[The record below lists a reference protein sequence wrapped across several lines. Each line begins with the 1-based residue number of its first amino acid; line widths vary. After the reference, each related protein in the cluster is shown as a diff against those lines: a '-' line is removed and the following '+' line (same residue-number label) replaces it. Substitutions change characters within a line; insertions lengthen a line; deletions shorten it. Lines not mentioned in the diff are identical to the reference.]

1 MSSDIEW
8 QGYVVFDVRSNEV
21 VAITGDS
28 GDAARRA
35 AEHALEIGE
44 EDFAWDAAFEGA
56 MRPAVAIAANPPIL
70 RGHAAP
76 PRLSTA
82 KIAEDAFRRTLL
94 PETERDVV
102 MAISLAD
109 AWEKVASLF
118 PKVRQFKGGREQK
131 IAYLDSP
138 KKGAENLIRD
148 NYKLEKDHR
157 GRGRPAW
164 VKGLSLVPV
173 GAVFDGVS
181 GNRSV
186 VMPYEGLLQGGLGDA
201 EERWDER
208 RSEGWHPTLCHGASV
223 ECRATCLVFSGS
235 NVKQAYNTEVKQAA
249 AAALIRYPNEFLR
262 VLHESIR
269 VFREKALSAKQQPY
283 VRLNV
288 YSDVPWER
296 VAPWLFTEFKGEPYE
311 KGGVAHGF
319 YDYSKLPG
327 RKTPENYDL
336 TFSFSG
342 SNWPF
347 VVSELRRGRRAAV
360 VFFMPDSPEM
370 RRIGKGGLTDEQYAK
385 VKAAIRRPYYAGQK
399 WYGLPVVDGDLDDV
413 RPRDPGQCW
422 VGLTWKPTKGSAGVR
437 PRTFVLYCYLI
448 DGRLAVAHTPRATKL
463 SEEEAELSGVAIL
476 KAKAFRDKE
485 RPVKRAFRVPVE
497 EQRRLPLARNADEDL
512 RKLQR
517 AALSGDAEASARLA
531 RGRARAGMSNV
542 RLTLQRLAETDE
554 WRVNYWI
561 NNKRDD
567 EKSYYTNDKAD
578 AVATMAL
585 MQKEIDAGPT
595 TKNPGGDER
604 LRSLGRGGDAES
616 WWLAQA
622 ERRRRGLG
630 PEVVEAQIQDG
641 AAASVGGGR
650 IFSGKVFLV
659 LPDHG
664 YAWIPKGERAGRATN
679 RGGGGWRSWS
689 PTGLV
694 RYHREESAT
703 ATATRWWEIGIEAN
717 TEGVTPGD
725 MRLLQFFKWPDE
737 TARANPDEG
746 LVRNADEGL
755 RALQRA
761 FRATG
766 SPQDA
771 ARLLNERVRTDT
783 LAAADLPALNEALA
797 APMAALSRAWFTQG
811 FSPYSNEESID
822 WSNDP
827 GERNARSSRVSFNN
841 GPVRYFGLALRRE
854 TLPVH
859 PNFYGTG
866 IQSVL
871 GLMTPTDRGV
881 RFSGELR
888 LDQDGEPEFV
898 AAAYLFGYTH
908 PRSSRV
914 RERHRWGDSA
924 FGLGHQNLDFHVEDR
939 LYSRRQGAYRFHS
952 TETRGPVE
960 PVLPVEYGPQAELVE
975 LRLEI
980 THPIGPASKSVK
992 GYPRLFEPWVHEEIV
1007 SVDASSNPRRNP
1019 DETQRDRARRA
1030 ASSGDVEDRARV
1042 LKDRLRTG
1050 KASADNLS
1058 VAAWLGD
1065 RAAAMVVPAWNP
1077 GPGASLDLEAQGMFQ
1092 DWRSSVYIALRWGPI
1107 ALSVLRAFSVR
1118 MAEHV
1123 LPLLGGDKDAESVV
1137 WRLKNGEGS
1146 AQLSEEAS
1154 RIMSFYYG
1162 ESDSSHRAVGDVLR
1176 EAAFLAERPDSL
1188 DAEHELSRWAADT
1201 SFSGARAFAPSF
1213 EAGDAWWTTVPAE
1226 EKEFQRSLLI
1236 GLLTGDES

>member
-8 QGYVVFDVRSNEV
+8 AGYVVFDVRSNEV

-28 GDAARRA
+28 SDAARRA

-44 EDFAWDAAFEGA
+44 EEFAWDAAFEGA
-56 MRPAVAIAANPPIL
+56 VRPSMAIAANPPIL

-82 KIAEDAFRRTLL
+82 KIAEEAFRRTLL

-118 PKVRQFKGGREQK
+118 PKARQFKGGREQK

-208 RSEGWHPTLCHGASV
+208 RSEGWSPTLCHGASV

-235 NVKQAYNTEVKQAA
+235 NVKQSYNTEVKQAA

-269 VFREKALSAKQQPY
+269 VFREKAEEAGSQPY

-296 VAPWLFTEFKGEPYE
+296 VAPWLFTEFAGSKYRDQTHF
-311 KGGVAHGF
+311 A

-370 RRIGKGGLTDEQYAK
+370 RRIGKGELSDEQYAK
-385 VKAAIRRPYYAGQK
+385 VKAAIRRQYYAGQK

-476 KAKAFRDKE
+476 KAKAFREKE

-497 EQRRLPLARNADEDL
+497 AQRRLPLARNADEDL

-531 RGRARAGMSNV
+531 RGRARAGMGNV

-585 MQKEIDAGPT
+585 MQKEIDG
-595 TKNPGGDER
+595 
-604 LRSLGRGGDAES
+604 
-616 WWLAQA
+616 
-622 ERRRRGLG
+622 GLG
-630 PEVVEAQIQDG
+630 LA
-641 AAASVGGGR
+641 
-650 IFSGKVFLV
+650 
-659 LPDHG
+659 
-664 YAWIPKGERAGRATN
+664 
-679 RGGGGWRSWS
+679 
-689 PTGLV
+689 
-694 RYHREESAT
+694 
-703 ATATRWWEIGIEAN
+703 
-717 TEGVTPGD
+717 
-725 MRLLQFFKWPDE
+725 
-737 TARANPDEG
+737 
-746 LVRNADEGL
+746 RNADEGL

-761 FRATG
+761 FKATG

-771 ARLLNERVRTDT
+771 ARLLNERVRTNT
-783 LAAADLPALNEALA
+783 FTAADLPALNEALA
-797 APMAALSRAWFTQG
+797 APMAELSQAWFTQG
-811 FSPYSNEESID
+811 FSPYSKEESID
-822 WSNDP
+822 WSDDP
-827 GERNARSSRVSFNN
+827 GERNARGSRVSFNN

-914 RERHRWGDSA
+914 REQHRWGDSV

-960 PVLPVEYGPQAELVE
+960 PALPVEYGPQAELVE

-992 GYPRLFEPWVHEEIV
+992 GYPRAIEPWVHEEIV
-1007 SVDASSNPRRNP
+1007 AAVGTSSNPRRNP

-1050 KASADNLS
+1050 KVSAENLS

-1065 RAAAMVVPAWNP
+1065 SAAGLVAQAWNP
-1077 GPGASLDLEAQGMFQ
+1077 GPGASLDLEAQEVFQ

-1107 ALSVLRAFSVR
+1107 SPSVLRVFSVR

-1123 LPLLGGDKDAESVV
+1123 LPLLGEDKDAESVV

-1146 AQLSEEAS
+1146 EELTHAAHE
-1154 RIMSFYYG
+1154 IMTFYYG
-1162 ESDSSHRAVGDVLR
+1162 QNDSAHRAVGDVLR
-1176 EAAFLAERPDSL
+1176 EAALVAQPLSSL
-1188 DAEHELSRWAADT
+1188 EDEDELRRWAADT
-1201 SFSGARAFAPSF
+1201 SFSGARAFAPPF

-1226 EKEFQRSLLI
+1226 EREFQRSLLL
-1236 GLLTGDES
+1236 GLLTGDAPLLQVPS